1 MNTKYFVKNKDT
13 LNSLKNTSH
22 DINEFITELGWQ
34 VTKRHDA
41 IGSGDISDVCTVKPL
56 LMFPTSFVLRNS
68 GKNV

>member
-41 IGSGDISDVCTVKPL
+41 IGSGDISDVC
-56 LMFPTSFVLRNS
+56 
-68 GKNV
+68 